1 MDNLNIST
9 ILIAVLAGIVL
20 FAVMANF
27 AKVKKFVLE
36 VMTELRKVAWS
47 TRKDVIDAT
56 WVVIVSSI
64 FLGLF
69 IGGTDFVLSKL
80 LGIIIR

>member
-9 ILIAVLAGIVL
+9 ILIAVLAGIV
-20 FAVMANF
+20 FFVVMANF
-27 AKVKKFVLE
+27 VKVKKFVLE
-36 VMTELRKVAWS
+36 VMTELKKVTWS
-47 TRKDVIDAT
+47 TRKDLIDAT
-56 WVVIVSSI
+56 WIVIISSL

-69 IGGTDFVLSKL
+69 IGMTDFVLSKL